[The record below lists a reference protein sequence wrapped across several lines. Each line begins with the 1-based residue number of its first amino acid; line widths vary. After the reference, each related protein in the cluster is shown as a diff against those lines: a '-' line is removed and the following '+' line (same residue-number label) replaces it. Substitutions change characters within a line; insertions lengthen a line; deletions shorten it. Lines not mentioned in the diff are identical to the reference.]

1 MRFLLPAILAL
12 LLCPVFCAAQSEH
25 AKKIAESFK
34 DGPEQYQRYA
44 TDMLENLPDYVVYTP
59 KGDNMVLGDT
69 YDDHFQVISK
79 DDGTLLAFWTQ
90 ATREADIDQHI
101 AFSKSTDG
109 GLTWTPVQVLAG
121 SANKKNP
128 QLLASWQ
135 QPMVSKSGRIYVL
148 WNQQTT
154 SRGPHCGACFGI
166 YSDNNGES
174 WSAPK
179 QVKITRT
186 WKDPDDPTIPTCW
199 CNWQRPLRLGED
211 GKYFVGSS
219 HHGKNGC
226 GIEFWQY
233 ENIDDDPEVDKIK
246 ISAFST
252 AEDQILCL
260 TGDQIVFPGQNAC
273 EEAAPVKL
281 PDGRL
286 FVLMRTD
293 GGYPYWTVSADGGK
307 TWSRPE
313 KLLDR
318 DGGKPFLHP
327 RSPAPMYDWKGCEA
341 GSGYYFALVHNTF
354 DFDPPAEK
362 RTAYQ
367 NRGPLFLIAGKYIEG
382 AHQPIWFT
390 EPQLFAPRK
399 SGNSFY
405 TSYTVRDGKGV
416 LWFPDHKFFLLGREI
431 GPEWFKGVDDLKK

>member
-1 MRFLLPAILAL
+1 
-12 LLCPVFCAAQSEH
+12 
-25 AKKIAESFK
+25 
-34 DGPEQYQRYA
+34 
-44 TDMLENLPDYVVYTP
+44 
-59 KGDNMVLGDT
+59 
-69 YDDHFQVISK
+69 
-79 DDGTLLAFWTQ
+79 
-90 ATREADIDQHI
+90 
-101 AFSKSTDG
+101 
-109 GLTWTPVQVLAG
+109 VLAG
-121 SANKKNP
+121 SPNKKNP

-179 QVKITRT
+179 QVKINRT
-186 WKDPDDPTIPTCW
+186 WKDPDDPAIPTSW
-199 CNWQRPLRLGED
+199 CNWQRPLRLGEN

-233 ENIDDDPEVDKIK
+233 ENIDDDPEVDKIQ

-260 TGDQIVFPGQNAC
+260 TGDQIIFPGQNAC

-354 DFDPPAEK
+354 DFNPEK
-362 RTAYQ
+362 KTAYQ
-367 NRGPLFLIAGKYIEG
+367 ARGPLYLIAGKYIEG

-399 SGNSFY
+399 GGNSFY

>member
-1 MRFLLPAILAL
+1 MRFLFPAVLAL
-12 LLCPVFCAAQSEH
+12 VFCPVFCAAQSEH

-34 DGPEQYQRYA
+34 DGPEQYQKYA
-44 TDMLENLPDYVVYTP
+44 TDMLVNLPDYVVYTP

-121 SANKKNP
+121 SPNKKNP

-179 QVKITRT
+179 QVKINRT
-186 WKDPDDPTIPTCW
+186 WKDPDDPAIPTSW
-199 CNWQRPLRLGED
+199 CNWQRPLRLGEN

-219 HHGKNGC
+219 HHGKNGY

-233 ENIDDDPEVDKIK
+233 ENIDDDPEVDKIQ

-260 TGDQIVFPGQNAC
+260 TGDQIIFPGQNAC

-354 DFDPPAEK
+354 DFDPPTEK
-362 RTAYQ
+362 KTAYQ
-367 NRGPLFLIAGKYIEG
+367 NRGPLYLIVGKFIEG

-399 SGNSFY
+399 GGNSFY